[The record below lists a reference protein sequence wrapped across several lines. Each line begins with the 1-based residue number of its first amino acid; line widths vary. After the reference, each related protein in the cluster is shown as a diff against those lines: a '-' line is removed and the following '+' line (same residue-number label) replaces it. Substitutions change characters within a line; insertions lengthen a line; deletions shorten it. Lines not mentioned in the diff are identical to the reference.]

1 MNEKVSLIDD
11 EENIE
16 RDLLEHALAG
26 SVKVLLDIQALS
38 EPEVFERANRVHGWM
53 KQVVASLGMDHPWEL
68 GMAALLAPIGRV
80 TLPPAILAKDASG
93 IAVSE
98 EEAELIARVPEASKA
113 LLSNLPRM
121 GYISDIALF
130 QDKGYDGTGIPAET
144 PGGEEIPIG
153 ARLLKIL
160 NALAIVSTDTQ
171 PTVEVF
177 DRAFTKSHL
186 FDEALLT
193 KVKKLLTIDYVDRSD
208 MNTTDEGDTNTI
220 DAGDTDTIEDE
231 DDENDEEEVVPMTL
245 TLARLMPDDILNQ
258 DIVVNEILL
267 LKEGQTLT
275 ENSIERLLLLAELHE
290 YEEQIDISRSLSSL
304 TPLQRKALEKEKASA

>member
-26 SVKVLLDIQALS
+26 SVKLLLDIQALS
-38 EPEVFERANRVHGWM
+38 EPEVFERANRVHVWM
-53 KQVVASLGMDHPWEL
+53 KQVVSSLGMDHPWEL

-80 TLPPAILAKDASG
+80 TIPPAILAKDASG

-98 EEAELIARVPEASKA
+98 DEAELLARVPEASKA

-160 NALAIVSTDTQ
+160 NAHA
-171 PTVEVF
+171 
-177 DRAFTKSHL
+177 H
-186 FDEALLT
+186 
-193 KVKKLLTIDYVDRSD
+193 
-208 MNTTDEGDTNTI
+208 
-220 DAGDTDTIEDE
+220 
-231 DDENDEEEVVPMTL
+231 TL
-245 TLARLMPDDILNQ
+245 
-258 DIVVNEILL
+258 
-267 LKEGQTLT
+267 
-275 ENSIERLLLLAELHE
+275 S
-290 YEEQIDISRSLSSL
+290 
-304 TPLQRKALEKEKASA
+304 

>member
-11 EENIE
+11 KENIE

-38 EPEVFERANRVHGWM
+38 EPEVFERANRVHVWM
-53 KQVVASLGMDHPWEL
+53 KQVVSSLGMDHPWEL

-80 TLPPAILAKDASG
+80 TIPPAILAKDASG

-98 EEAELIARVPEASKA
+98 DEAELLARVPEASKA

-160 NALAIVSTDTQ
+160 NALAIVSTHTQ

-177 DRAFTKSHL
+177 NRAFTKSHL

-220 DAGDTDTIEDE
+220 DAGDINTIEDE
-231 DDENDEEEVVPMTL
+231 DDEDEVVPMTL
-245 TLARLMPDDILNQ
+245 TLARLIPDDILNQ

>member
-1 MNEKVSLIDD
+1 
-11 EENIE
+11 
-16 RDLLEHALAG
+16 
-26 SVKVLLDIQALS
+26 
-38 EPEVFERANRVHGWM
+38 
-53 KQVVASLGMDHPWEL
+53 
-68 GMAALLAPIGRV
+68 
-80 TLPPAILAKDASG
+80 
-93 IAVSE
+93 
-98 EEAELIARVPEASKA
+98 
-113 LLSNLPRM
+113 M

-208 MNTTDEGDTNTI
+208 MNTTNEGDTNTI

>member
-1 MNEKVSLIDD
+1 
-11 EENIE
+11 
-16 RDLLEHALAG
+16 
-26 SVKVLLDIQALS
+26 
-38 EPEVFERANRVHGWM
+38 M
-53 KQVVASLGMDHPWEL
+53 KQVVSSLGMDHPWEL

-231 DDENDEEEVVPMTL
+231 GDENDEEEVVPMTL